1 MSYYALK
8 DSDWA
13 FDDQDEGRAIVV
25 QADTP
30 EEAISKAT
38 AMHIKEIPGAGG
50 VTWEVARLDLV
61 GIGDA
66 EWDDD
71 NQPKFEAFRFYE
83 EGLNAPSE
91 TCKRIKALEAKLATA
106 NALVTCCCGD
116 LVDAHNMGSG
126 HSPVDQYHYA
136 MMQLETK
143 LATAEKAL
151 EPFADIADLIDAET
165 EGMAETDELV
175 LHFHDYEFAKW
186 PVSFFREARAVLG
199 GKPS

>member
-83 EGLNAPSE
+83 EGLNEPSE
-91 TCKRIKALEAKLATA
+91 FYKRMKALEAKLAAA
-106 NALVTCCCGD
+106 NR
-116 LVDAHNMGSG
+116 
-126 HSPVDQYHYA
+126 
-136 MMQLETK
+136 
-143 LATAEKAL
+143 AL
-151 EPFADIADLIDAET
+151 EPFAR
-165 EGMAETDELV
+165 
-175 LHFHDYEFAKW
+175 HAK
-186 PVSFFREARAVLG
+186 ERAVDAPEWRDADTVKIVVTISELRTVSALG
-199 GKPS
+199 E

>member
-66 EWDDD
+66 EWGDD

-83 EGLNAPSE
+83 EGLNEPSE
-91 TCKRIKALEAKLATA
+91 FYKRMKALEAKLAA
-106 NALVTCCCGD
+106 A
-116 LVDAHNMGSG
+116 
-126 HSPVDQYHYA
+126 Q
-136 MMQLETK
+136 
-143 LATAEKAL
+143 KAL
-151 EPFADIADLIDAET
+151 EAAIEL
-165 EGMAETDELV
+165 DEAISDDFNIFGAQQKL
-175 LHFHDYEFAKW
+175 
-186 PVSFFREARAVLG
+186 RAALG

>member
-1 MSYYALK
+1 MTYYVLK

-38 AMHIKEIPGAGG
+38 EMHIKEYPGAGG

-83 EGLNAPSE
+83 EGLNEPSE
-91 TCKRIKALEAKLATA
+91 FYKRMKALEDRLAA
-106 NALVTCCCGD
+106 
-116 LVDAHNMGSG
+116 
-126 HSPVDQYHYA
+126 
-136 MMQLETK
+136 
-143 LATAEKAL
+143 AEKAL
-151 EPFADIADLIDAET
+151 EAARPYVEDYDTRRHNTGVDETLSQID
-165 EGMAETDELV
+165 
-175 LHFHDYEFAKW
+175 
-186 PVSFFREARAVLG
+186 AVLG
-199 GKPS
+199 GKPD

>member
-83 EGLNAPSE
+83 EGLNEPSE
-91 TCKRIKALEAKLATA
+91 FYKRMKALEAKLAA
-106 NALVTCCCGD
+106 A
-116 LVDAHNMGSG
+116 
-126 HSPVDQYHYA
+126 Q
-136 MMQLETK
+136 
-143 LATAEKAL
+143 KAL
-151 EPFADIADLIDAET
+151 EPFADHANDRAVDDTGWRDKETIKIVVSIGDLR
-165 EGMAETDELV
+165 
-175 LHFHDYEFAKW
+175 K
-186 PVSFFREARAVLG
+186 ARAVPG
-199 GKPS
+199 WEP